1 VGRYRDFAADSRLAG
16 CRFDMEHVAACL
28 SIRDQVPALEKDLP
42 AGDRRRLRDYL
53 DQVREIERRVNT
65 T

>member
-1 VGRYRDFAADSRLAG
+1 
-16 CRFDMEHVAACL
+16 MEHVAACL